1 VTDDNLAVPR
11 YENDNYQRK
20 SPDIKGNYW
29 HITTLWLAQ
38 YLIERGE
45 VERAM
50 KHVSWVEAM
59 KHVSWVE
66 SHMGPTG
73 MLAEQIDPKTGASLS
88 VSPLVWSHAE
98 YMATLLDTVAEQPHE
113 T

>member
-1 VTDDNLAVPR
+1 VPR

-50 KHVSWVEAM
+50 KHVSWVE
-59 KHVSWVE
+59 

-73 MLAEQIDPKTGASLS
+73 MLAEQIDPKTGESLS